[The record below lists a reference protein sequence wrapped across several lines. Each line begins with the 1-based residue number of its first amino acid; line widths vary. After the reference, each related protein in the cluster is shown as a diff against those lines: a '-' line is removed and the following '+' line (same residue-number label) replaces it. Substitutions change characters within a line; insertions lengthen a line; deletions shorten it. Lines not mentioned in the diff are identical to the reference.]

1 MEEAIDCDLRHF
13 RMGRDIGL
21 QTLEQLN
28 CEPGD
33 WHSSQRPQPDEEVIE
48 TFLAF
53 HLGQLTA
60 EPVTVFA
67 RGGDYWNTC
76 DLMALDTFGRFHLF
90 EVKKGTVNTAVAE
103 QLSNYLLTHLFADAE
118 ALLRDWWPRYRTD
131 VLGDRLVL
139 HLAGALAE
147 LRTVNLGRKFVSRWA
162 DPRSAP
168 EAPDQVARQNQW
180 LKIPPIRRRELL
192 IHALLRYAVEHTHL
206 DRAEVPDLESLNA
219 IADAWARKLAPTED
233 PPRPALI
240 ADRKTVIWLVGR
252 TIHPA
257 ARERIRLWR
266 RAGID
271 ARWLAVEVR
280 RDQHR
285 ASWHLRVESE
295 RAPQRAELS
304 RKLLEWIRQDAGER
318 PLGKVKVELYEDRVP
333 SNTQLDL
340 GGMLRRECRATV
352 KTPGGNTRQF
362 TACLADD

>member
-1 MEEAIDCDLRHF
+1 MENPTVEETIACDLRYF
-13 RMGRDIGL
+13 RIGRDIGL
-21 QTLEQLN
+21 ETLEQLD
-28 CEPGD
+28 CEPSD

-67 RGGDYWNTC
+67 RGGDYWGIC

-90 EVKKGTVNTAVAE
+90 EVKKGTVNATVAE
-103 QLSNYLLTHLFADAE
+103 QLSNYLLTYLFADAE

-131 VLGDRLVL
+131 VLGDRLAL

-162 DPRSAP
+162 YLRSAP
-168 EAPDQVARQNQW
+168 ETPDQMARQSQW
-180 LKIPPIRRRELL
+180 LKMPPVRRKELL
-192 IHALLRYAVEHTHL
+192 IDALLRYAVEHTHL
-206 DRAEVPDLESLNA
+206 DRAEVPDLQSLNA
-219 IADAWARKLAPTED
+219 IADAWARKLGPTEN
-233 PPRPALI
+233 PPQPALI

-280 RDQHR
+280 RDEHR
-285 ASWHLRVESE
+285 ANWHLRVESE

-304 RKLLEWIRQDAGER
+304 LKLLEWIRQDAGQHR
-318 PLGKVKVELYEDRVP
+318 LGRVKFELYEHRVP

-340 GGMLRRECRATV
+340 GGTLARECRATV
-352 KTPGGNTRQF
+352 TAEGCTRQF
-362 TACLADD
+362 TAG